1 MPLILLPFHQPLQS
15 VSPSESSRKGVSAR
29 SSNSFTCIQTFHP
42 DFRGFN
48 IKPQIAS
55 SMWYLEILG
64 LILVK
69 DVKNDEPV
77 ELIAFLWQIAKARA
91 RLFELAF

>member
-1 MPLILLPFHQPLQS
+1 
-15 VSPSESSRKGVSAR
+15 
-29 SSNSFTCIQTFHP
+29 
-42 DFRGFN
+42 
-48 IKPQIAS
+48 
-55 SMWYLEILG
+55 MWYLEILG